1 MVFSTKKRFIAGVVC
16 PKCSAMDKLQ
26 AFSEE
31 GLDYRECV
39 SCGFKDR
46 DALWRLPRGKLKP
59 ALTQL
64 TRRLLGKLAQSALL
78 ILRVNSS
85 VLKGLAKKPEKTTE
99 RSVFDR
105 FAASETYSLLLQ
117 SRRVSPTT

>member
-39 SCGFKDR
+39 SCGFKDQM
-46 DALWRLPRGKLKP
+46 RLASSPREIE
-59 ALTQL
+59 T
-64 TRRLLGKLAQSALL
+64 
-78 ILRVNSS
+78 RVNTTDEEIARQISPIRI
-85 VLKGLAKKPEKTTE
+85 VDPKG
-99 RSVFDR
+99 
-105 FAASETYSLLLQ
+105 
-117 SRRVSPTT
+117 

>member
-39 SCGFKDR
+39 SCGFKDQM
-46 DALWRLPRGKLKP
+46 RLASSPREIE
-59 ALTQL
+59 T
-64 TRRLLGKLAQSALL
+64 
-78 ILRVNSS
+78 RVNTTDEEIARQISTIRI
-85 VLKGLAKKPEKTTE
+85 VDPKG
-99 RSVFDR
+99 
-105 FAASETYSLLLQ
+105 
-117 SRRVSPTT
+117 

>member
-39 SCGFKDR
+39 SCGFKDQM
-46 DALWRLPRGKLKP
+46 RLASSPREIE
-59 ALTQL
+59 T
-64 TRRLLGKLAQSALL
+64 
-78 ILRVNSS
+78 RVNTTGEEIARQISPIRI
-85 VLKGLAKKPEKTTE
+85 VDPKG
-99 RSVFDR
+99 
-105 FAASETYSLLLQ
+105 
-117 SRRVSPTT
+117 